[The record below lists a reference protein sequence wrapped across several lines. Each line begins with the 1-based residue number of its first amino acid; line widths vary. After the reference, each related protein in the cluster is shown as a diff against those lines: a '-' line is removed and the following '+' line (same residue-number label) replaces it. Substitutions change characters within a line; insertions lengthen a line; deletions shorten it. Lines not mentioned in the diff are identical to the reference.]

1 MSDGAV
7 GVEGNAVVIT
17 SGNHG
22 GGVAHGVVGGV
33 GSHGVVGGVSG
44 GETAGV

>member
-1 MSDGAV
+1 MGHGAV

-17 SGNHG
+17 SGNG
-22 GGVAHGVVGGV
+22 RVAGVVGGV
-33 GSHGVVGGVSG
+33 GSHGVGGVFG